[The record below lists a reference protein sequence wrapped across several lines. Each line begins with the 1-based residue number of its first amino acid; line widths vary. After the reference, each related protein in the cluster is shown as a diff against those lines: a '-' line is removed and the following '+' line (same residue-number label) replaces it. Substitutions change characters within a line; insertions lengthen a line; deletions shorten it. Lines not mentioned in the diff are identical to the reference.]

1 MFFHTQIYSEL
12 NQNQSLRFL
21 DPLGSLLDG
30 CAVDEATAAAASP
43 AFMCGAV
50 LLPLTDILVCQV
62 SRTRALQQQKL
73 CFLLQLAASNFRLVI
88 LPGWQH
94 TGRTILERGAA
105 GCAHRHGSTTV

>member
-1 MFFHTQIYSEL
+1 MRCAYAQCCLLRRVIFGTQIYSEL

-62 SRTRALQQQKL
+62 SRTHDVYSGVTRGP
-73 CFLLQLAASNFRLVI
+73 
-88 LPGWQH
+88 PG
-94 TGRTILERGAA
+94 
-105 GCAHRHGSTTV
+105 V